1 VSRILSAG
9 WPESLQDDFR
19 KTLARTVQQIQNSRT
34 SPAPRAIMS
43 LPPRVPPSP
52 VLRDQQEYLAS
63 PQHDRTQRVLVVED
77 NETLA
82 YGLRNSL
89 EIAGFEVLVAAD
101 GLHGLEMARTLA
113 PDLVIL
119 DLMLPVMDGY
129 EVLRTLRDE
138 AIEVPVLILTAR
150 GEEPDKVLG
159 FRLGADDYVTKPFG
173 VMELLARIEAR
184 LRPRGHAPDHSPAD
198 AWESFDDIELNVP
211 LRMVKRNGQ
220 EVDLSP
226 KEFALLVTLI
236 RKNGA
241 VTSRM
246 ELLKAVWGY
255 SAAVESRTVDTHVAL
270 LRRKLEDDP
279 TQPRHIMTVWKMGYR
294 FVQ

>member
-1 VSRILSAG
+1 M
-9 WPESLQDDFR
+9 
-19 KTLARTVQQIQNSRT
+19 T
-34 SPAPRAIMS
+34 
-43 LPPRVPPSP
+43 LPPRVPSSP
-52 VLRDQQEYLAS
+52 TGRDHQQYSATRLPE
-63 PQHDRTQRVLVVED
+63 RTQRVLVVED

-89 EIAGFEVLVAAD
+89 EIAGFEVLVAGD
-101 GLHGLEMARTLA
+101 GLHGLEMARSLA
-113 PDLVIL
+113 PDLIIL

-129 EVLRTLRDE
+129 QVLRTLRDE

-173 VMELLARIEAR
+173 VLELLARIEAR
-184 LRPRGHAPDHSPAD
+184 LRPRGHSPDHSPAD
-198 AWESFDDIELNVP
+198 AWEQFDDIELNVP

-236 RKNGA
+236 RQDGA

-294 FVQ
+294 FVH

>member
-1 VSRILSAG
+1 M
-9 WPESLQDDFR
+9 
-19 KTLARTVQQIQNSRT
+19 T
-34 SPAPRAIMS
+34 
-43 LPPRVPPSP
+43 LPPRTSSSSSVG
-52 VLRDQQEYLAS
+52 RDQS
-63 PQHDRTQRVLVVED
+63 NGDISFPSRTQRVLVVED
-77 NETLA
+77 NEPLA

-101 GLHGLEMARTLA
+101 GLQGLEMARSLA

-129 EVLRTLRDE
+129 QVLRTLRDE
-138 AIEVPVLILTAR
+138 ANEVPVLILTAR

-173 VMELLARIEAR
+173 LLELLARIEAR
-184 LRPRGHAPDHSPAD
+184 LRPRGHNAAHSPAD

-211 LRMVKRNGQ
+211 LRMVKRHGQ

-226 KEFALLVTLI
+226 KEFALLVTLV
-236 RKNGA
+236 RKEGA
-241 VTSRM
+241 VISRM

-279 TQPRHIMTVWKMGYR
+279 TQPRHIVTVWKMGYR
-294 FVQ
+294 FVR